1 VQRTGQNAGT
11 FAAVPPRGFFM
22 RPRFKV
28 IAAVGLLVLFPLAAQ
43 AQRGDECWDRM
54 SSVHSDMIRQGFSP
68 DGNTLE
74 QRHCSAFNT
83 RFRQMVERCDFN
95 RYRQFGAELLRQ
107 NEVRFRQCQSARH
120 DWCTAQLATDHKL
133 FEARQSAYDV
143 MDRWRSQCRAVD

>member
-1 VQRTGQNAGT
+1 
-11 FAAVPPRGFFM
+11 M

-120 DWCTAQLATDHKL
+120 DWCTAQLTTDHKL